1 MKKRYCFKIRKSIY
15 RAMGSFM
22 IMLLVILTSSVTS
35 EKVSASEE
43 SKNQTITY
51 VYHRHI
57 GNSQSGGIC
66 YKTPV
71 KHIHSGSEATYG
83 GCYQTPVYH
92 VHQGSASSG
101 GGCYGKCVYHVHT
114 GSENT
119 GGGCYTTAVIHE
131 AHVEAC
137 TRLVSSSELGCYV
150 LSTEETDEYDE
161 NGNRMYYFYM
171 SCNYVVNKA
180 TPEHYHKVEQCVGIG
195 NVERYALGC
204 GKSSSTVERY
214 ELNCGKNSSTVESYA
229 VSCSKTTETIE
240 GYSLSCGKDE
250 ATPYGKIILTE
261 EKTLDPEKVRITVT
275 FEDLTGGELQSS
287 SDPFTW
293 YDNQGNMIGKGDS
306 IEVSENGDYRVK
318 VDLINDDVDKDR
330 LTGSITIDSIV
341 KVVPTLAPTETP
353 TTTPTLTPT
362 TTPTLTPTTTPTLE
376 PTVTPTLEP
385 TVTPTLTP
393 TETPTGKPTV
403 TPTWKP
409 TPTVRPTATPTVTPT
424 AKPTATPAVK
434 PTVTPTAKPTATP
447 TGTPAKTPVKDDS
460 GDHDGEGG
468 EDEGDILPIISPS
481 PTKTPAVNIDDS
493 AGNDGQDGEEGTKRE
508 KITATANPLP
518 VKEKAAEE
526 EKPDLRR
533 QIQKLE
539 LPQPQGEN
547 QSKAEIKD
555 MQQKEN
561 PVKAF
566 FSSPVVQL
574 VTMTAGTLIA
584 LLLLLLLLYL
594 LRTTVRLYNDDKEG
608 RLIYLGRCRVQLKE
622 EGYTMEITD
631 ELVEKAVTNRYC
643 IKPGMFRWFKSKEEE
658 IIVCRQEKR
667 IAVPLSKEMYVVI

>member
-1 MKKRYCFKIRKSIY
+1 MKNRNYFKIRKSVY
-15 RAMGSFM
+15 RVLGSLM
-22 IMLLVILTSSVTS
+22 TVLLVILTSSVTT

-43 SKNQTITY
+43 SNNQTITY
-51 VYHRHI
+51 VYHKHM
-57 GNSQSGGIC
+57 GNSQSGGGC

-71 KHIHSGSEATYG
+71 KHVHLGSETTYG

-101 GGCYGKCVYHVHT
+101 GGCYGEPVYHVHT
-114 GSENT
+114 GSEST

-137 TRLVSSSELGCYV
+137 TKLVSSSELGCYV

-180 TPEHYHKVEQCVGIG
+180 TPDHYHKLEQCVGIG

-204 GKSSSTVERY
+204 GKSESTVERY
-214 ELNCGKNSSTVESYA
+214 ELTCGKDSSTIESYA

-261 EKTLDPEKVRITVT
+261 EKTSDPEKVRITVT
-275 FEDLTGGELQSS
+275 FEDLTGGELQLSE
-287 SDPFTW
+287 DPFTW
-293 YDNQGNMIGKGDS
+293 YDNQGNVIGKGDS
-306 IEVSENGDYRVK
+306 IEVSENGEYQVK
-318 VDLINDDVDKDR
+318 ADLVNEDVDKER
-330 LTGSITIDSIV
+330 LTGTITIDSIV
-341 KVVPTLAPTETP
+341 KAVSTMTP
-353 TTTPTLTPT
+353 TV
-362 TTPTLTPTTTPTLE
+362 E
-376 PTVTPTLEP
+376 PSA
-385 TVTPTLTP
+385 
-393 TETPTGKPTV
+393 
-403 TPTWKP
+403 
-409 TPTVRPTATPTVTPT
+409 TPTVRPTVTPTVQPTATPTV
-424 AKPTATPAVK
+424 KPTATPM
-434 PTVTPTAKPTATP
+434 PSPTAAPTE
-447 TGTPAKTPVKDDS
+447 TPAAEDKGAHGGDDS
-460 GDHDGEGG
+460 KEEGAGDG
-468 EDEGDILPIISPS
+468 EDEEILPLITPS
-481 PTKTPAVNIDDS
+481 PTKIPVENIEDS
-493 AGNDGQDGEEGTKRE
+493 AGDDNQGGEEDTKRE
-508 KITATANPLP
+508 RAATTKVPML
-518 VKEKAAEE
+518 EE
-526 EKPDLRR
+526 EEVPEETLPDLSR
-533 QIQKLE
+533 QIQNLK
-539 LPQPQGEN
+539 LPQVQSEN
-547 QSKAEIKD
+547 QTKAEIKD
-555 MQQKEN
+555 VQPKEN
-561 PVKAF
+561 QVKAF

-574 VTMTAGTLIA
+574 ITMTAGTLAA

-643 IKPGMFRWFKSKEEE
+643 IKPGVFRWFRSKEEE

-667 IAVPLSKEMYVVI
+667 VSVPLNKEMYVVI